1 MRKYATEPGDRIMM
15 YTGLRTKKACKFGE
29 APCIKIEPIVIY
41 PWKHEILKADH
52 QGAYFWLNVFEM
64 DELAEH
70 DGFADLM
77 LFFEFFKQYERDML
91 DDFEIIHWDPL
102 RVEVMPGVK
111 MFSAGRM
118 WAVRGTAAPYKM
130 LEQEDTFLREYSNT
144 VKKLQTIKNWET
156 RRMR

>member
-1 MRKYATEPGDRIMM
+1 M

-41 PWKHEILKADH
+41 PFEQKMLAADETNIYHAMAIWKI
-52 QGAYFWLNVFEM
+52 Y
-64 DELAEH
+64 ELALH
-70 DGFADLM
+70 DGFDSMEA
-77 LFFEFFKQYERDML
+77 FFSFFKTTYREECL

-102 RVEVMPGVK
+102 RVDVVPGVK
-111 MFSAGRM
+111 MFSANRM
-118 WAVRGTAAPYKM
+118 WAVRGTVAPYKM
-130 LEQEDTFLREYSNT
+130 LDQEDTFLREYSNT